1 MTELLFAF
9 GWTLGIGVAVPVAVF
24 AIALLHRPALHYH
37 YHVHRSADED
47 APTRTRTVP
56 VLLPPVCQIAAK
68 PQRALPPPVTVH
80 TLTQTPAQVVQPVP
94 VRR

>member
-37 YHVHRSADED
+37 YHVHHSAGDD

-56 VLLPPVCQIAAK
+56 VLPSPVRQIAVT
-68 PQRALPPPVTVH
+68 PQRALPPPVTVL